1 MIIIDEIPVASNMTL
16 QDMHK
21 SLCEISG
28 CSEASP
34 FAGKTIILFGDHLQ
48 LPPVKSQQAFVPL
61 QILYLGQ
68 YVNFGQIS

>member
-1 MIIIDEIPVASNMTL
+1 MASNVTL
-16 QDMHK
+16 QNMHK

-28 CSEASP
+28 CSEANP
-34 FAGKTIILFGDHLQ
+34 FASKTIILFGDHLQ